1 MSSGNSWLARQRKS
15 DLVELAQI
23 VQIKEYVVCHSGGA
37 FCACVVAI
45 SFALAVCLLG
55 FGFAL
60 RCGRARLP
68 RSLGRVASP
77 HLAAASHRP
86 STRRNTPGD
95 ANHDPTPHANACRS
109 YEGLRKTDL
118 ELAIDEHLSEHAARY
133 QQDPRFV
140 DYFKSR
146 ARAGGSP
153 VKKEVLVLA
162 ESKVSRRRVPKP
174 ADDVVAE

>member
-1 MSSGNSWLARQRKS
+1 MCCHDFFSFAR
-15 DLVELAQI
+15 
-23 VQIKEYVVCHSGGA
+23 VVC
-37 FCACVVAI
+37 V
-45 SFALAVCLLG
+45 
-55 FGFAL
+55 AL
-60 RCGRARLP
+60 RIAAGRACLP
-68 RSLGRVASP
+68 RNLWRVASP
-77 HLAAASHRP
+77 HLAAASHCL

-95 ANHDPTPHANACRS
+95 ANLATTPRTNACYS

-118 ELAIDEHLSEHAARY
+118 ELAIDEHLSEHTARY
-133 QQDPRFV
+133 QQDPRFA

-153 VKKEVLVLA
+153 VKKEVVLA